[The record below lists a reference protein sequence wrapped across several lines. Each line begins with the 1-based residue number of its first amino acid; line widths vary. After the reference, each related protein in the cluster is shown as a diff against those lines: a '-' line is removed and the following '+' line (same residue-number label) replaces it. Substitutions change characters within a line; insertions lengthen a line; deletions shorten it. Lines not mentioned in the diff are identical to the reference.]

1 MWPRVAAVSVVAVVL
16 LSGCAGVRHRLLGG
30 GMSGPPVEVPEDAK
44 PLGHFLRGQVAL
56 TQNDVPTAVK
66 EFEKAISEDPST
78 PWLRLRLAQ
87 LYIRQSRLD
96 EALQQVKGVILSA
109 LGRDAEAVDSYERV
123 LAIDPNVQEAYLYL
137 GALYGKRGDLDKAVA
152 ILKKLIARNP
162 TSILGYYYLGRVY
175 AGSGHLDMAE
185 RYYLDALKLSPQ
197 SE

>member
-1 MWPRVAAVSVVAVVL
+1 MWPRVAAVSVLAVLVT
-16 LSGCAGVRHRLLGG
+16 SGCAGVRQRLLPS
-30 GMSGPPVEVPEDAK
+30 GMRGTPVEVPEDAA

-66 EFEKAISEDPST
+66 EFEKAIDEDPNT

-96 EALQQVKGVILSA
+96 DALQQVQYVTAAEPDNLEALALQGGVLSA
-109 LGRDAEAVDSYERV
+109 LGRDADAVDSYERV

-162 TSILGYYYLGRVY
+162 TSILGYY
-175 AGSGHLDMAE
+175 
-185 RYYLDALKLSPQ
+185 
-197 SE
+197 